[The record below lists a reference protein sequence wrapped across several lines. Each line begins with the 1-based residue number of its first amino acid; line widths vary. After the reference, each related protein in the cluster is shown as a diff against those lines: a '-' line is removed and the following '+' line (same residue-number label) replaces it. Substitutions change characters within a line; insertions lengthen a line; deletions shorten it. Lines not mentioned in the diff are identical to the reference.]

1 MHRNRYPSLK
11 NDPDLHN
18 IFPNVDVFAAQLS
31 CKSEG
36 FSKNWEVASEEPEE
50 CWVCTY
56 KFPKIFDYK

>member
-1 MHRNRYPSLK
+1 MKLLCVVGMVHAYPSLK

-50 CWVCTY
+50 C
-56 KFPKIFDYK
+56 